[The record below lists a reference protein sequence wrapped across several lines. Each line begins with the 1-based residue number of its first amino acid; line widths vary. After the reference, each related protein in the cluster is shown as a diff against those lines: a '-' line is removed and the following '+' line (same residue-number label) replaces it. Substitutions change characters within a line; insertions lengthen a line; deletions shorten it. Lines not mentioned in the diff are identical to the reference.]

1 MQLPKI
7 ILPPRKE
14 RNSSAPP
21 SALPRPPTRTLK
33 PPRKIEY
40 GRLSETE
47 SNKSTETSERSKNEY
62 ELKTS
67 SLKRHQSPIS
77 SSGTKNFLNIKS
89 EIQMALN
96 AKSNTKN
103 YGAIKHDQPSGIAKI
118 YYSSKPD
125 FLSTKNYQRFD
136 SSSTPPSPSSDTS
149 KRPFI
154 PNPQG
159 NSSNSS
165 TASKKT
171 TNFVRAS
178 SATAAQHQ
186 KVSSRDSLNSV
197 SSGSNSNSRSS
208 PIHAK
213 IEAPPTI
220 FSHRSRTRTPPKYL
234 PLQAETNTN
243 SKLNYSPTKLPSS
256 SVLHATHGQQA
267 PSLPPKPTAS
277 HHLRGTTSS
286 TGRSGSNG
294 ENKYR
299 IQF

>member
-1 MQLPKI
+1 MPKI

-33 PPRKIEY
+33 HPRKIEY

-62 ELKTS
+62 EMKTS
-67 SLKRHQSPIS
+67 SLKRHQSPVS
-77 SSGTKNFLNIKS
+77 SSTGSATKSFLNMKS
-89 EIQMALN
+89 ELMSLN
-96 AKSNTKN
+96 GKSNSKS
-103 YGAIKHDQPSGIAKI
+103 YGAIKNDQPSGIAKI
-118 YYSSKPD
+118 YYSNKPD

-136 SSSTPPSPSSDTS
+136 SSSTPPSPSSDS
-149 KRPFI
+149 MKRPFI
-154 PNPQG
+154 PNPTG
-159 NSSNSS
+159 SSSS
-165 TASKKT
+165 AGKK

-178 SATAAQHQ
+178 SATQHQ

-213 IEAPPTI
+213 IDPAPSI

-234 PLQAETNTN
+234 PLQADTSTN

-256 SVLHATHGQQA
+256 SVLHATHAQQA
-267 PSLPPKPTAS
+267 PSLPPKPTPN
-277 HHLRGTTSS
+277 HLRGTS